1 VFKRVFNSYFYG
13 KSGKGDFEK
22 DDLPRNRWQL
32 FWEMFRIRF
41 TSFFKL
47 NIIALPFFLPTLV
60 VIVLIINSLLGY
72 GAILQQVQEGADT
85 VTPEML
91 ALVDGDVE
99 NLYGLILSG
108 LIWLIPAITISG
120 PGQAGLAYVTRNWA
134 RDEHAFVFSDFKDA
148 VKENWKQSLLFSLI
162 TSLLPAAL
170 FLGWVFYGQMAQNNW
185 IWLIPKYFL
194 LSVGL
199 LWSLILCYAYPM
211 LVTYQLPF
219 TGVLR
224 NSLLMAV
231 GKLPQTVGIRLAA
244 LIPMTIC
251 VVVSL
256 FTPYSLFALMFLGGY
271 YVLMGYAVSRFLFA
285 SVSNAA
291 FDQLLNPRIEGAEV
305 GRGLKKDDDDL
316 DFEDFEALND
326 NSEAQD

>member
-91 ALVDGDVE
+91 ALVDGDME

-162 TSLLPAAL
+162 TSLLPADL
-170 FLGWVFYGQMAQNNW
+170 FLGWVFLRADGAKQLDLVNPQILPAFCRPSLVVDFMLCISYVGYLSVALYGCAAQQPAHGCGQAASNRWYSLGGFNSHDNLCCGEPVYALLPVCPHVPW
-185 IWLIPKYFL
+185 RL
-194 LSVGL
+194 LSFDGVRCFQVPLCVGVQ
-199 LWSLILCYAYPM
+199 C
-211 LVTYQLPF
+211 
-219 TGVLR
+219 
-224 NSLLMAV
+224 
-231 GKLPQTVGIRLAA
+231 RL
-244 LIPMTIC
+244 
-251 VVVSL
+251 
-256 FTPYSLFALMFLGGY
+256 
-271 YVLMGYAVSRFLFA
+271 
-285 SVSNAA
+285 
-291 FDQLLNPRIEGAEV
+291 
-305 GRGLKKDDDDL
+305 
-316 DFEDFEALND
+316 
-326 NSEAQD
+326 

>member
-1 VFKRVFNSYFYG
+1 MFKKAFNSYYYG
-13 KSGKGDFEK
+13 KSGKGDFEP

-32 FWEMFRIRF
+32 FWAMFRIRF

-47 NIIALPFFLPTLV
+47 NMIALPFFLPTIV

-72 GAILQQVQEGADT
+72 GAILQQIQEGAET

-91 ALVDGDVE
+91 ALAQGEGQQV
-99 NLYGLILSG
+99 YGLILSG
-108 LIWLIPAITISG
+108 LLWLIPALAITG
-120 PGQAGLAYVTRNWA
+120 PAQAGLAYITRNWA
-134 RDEHAFVFSDFKDA
+134 RDEHAFVFSDFKDT

-162 TSLLPAAL
+162 TSVLPAAL
-170 FLGWVFYGQMAQNNW
+170 FLGWVFYGQMVRSNW

-194 LSVGL
+194 LSIGV

-219 TGVLR
+219 SGVLR

-231 GKLPQTVGIRLAA
+231 GKLPQTIGIRLAA
-244 LIPMTIC
+244 LIPTGIC
-251 VVVSL
+251 VAVSL
-256 FTPYSLFALMFLGGY
+256 FTPYALFALMFLGGY
-271 YVLMGYAVSRFLFA
+271 YILMGYAVSRFLFA

-291 FDQLLNPRIEGAEV
+291 FDQLLNPRIEGAEI
-305 GRGLKKDDDDL
+305 GRGLKKDEDDYDFDDL
-316 DFEDFEALND
+316 DD
-326 NSEAQD
+326 SPEAQG